1 MEVRST
7 LAIGCARRVT
17 RLFARTHDL
26 SMAMLRIDI
35 DGVFSSLAIGCA
47 RRVTRLFVRTP
58 DLSMAMLRI
67 DIDGVFS
74 SLAIGS
80 VVGTAGT
87 LYTGT
92 HAPANATKPPRRH
105 FRSAA
110 EMRPRSVALAQ
121 LPSSSCAFSTRATLP
136 AANILPLSP
145 RARSLHS
152 LPRPLHGLY
161 STLRCSC

>member
-1 MEVRST
+1 M
-7 LAIGCARRVT
+7 AG
-17 RLFARTHDL
+17 L
-26 SMAMLRIDI
+26 SYSIILGDS
-35 DGVFSSLAIGCA
+35 FSSIASLTGATGVLASSNFWIIA
-47 RRVTRLFVRTP
+47 LSAFVLLPLALLR
-58 DLSMAMLRI
+58 DL
-67 DIDGVFS
+67 S

-87 LYTGT
+87 LYTGR

-152 LPRPLHGLY
+152 LPRPLRGLC